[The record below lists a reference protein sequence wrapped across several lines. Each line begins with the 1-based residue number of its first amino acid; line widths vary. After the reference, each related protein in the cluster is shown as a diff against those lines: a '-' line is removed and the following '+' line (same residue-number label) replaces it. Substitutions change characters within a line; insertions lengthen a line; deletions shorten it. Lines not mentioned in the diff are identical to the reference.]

1 MEQRQPTFIQQN
13 TPFGFLIGG
22 CCIAASYVCFKRSGN
37 IYANPALDKIL
48 AFLLIVGLFM
58 QIRRYRESEEL
69 KGYITYGKALLT
81 GIYLSAVSGLFYGV
95 YTFILYSKRPEL
107 LSNYLATVGQAMR
120 ELYANSPF
128 ADDMVRMLH
137 AFTTPISIG
146 FSEFFSKSLMG
157 ILYTLL
163 IAFIL
168 KRRRPREFHF
178 PEPEK

>member
-1 MEQRQPTFIQQN
+1 MEQRQRTFIQQN

-22 CCIAASYVCFKRSGN
+22 CCIAASYMCFKRSGN
-37 IYANPALDKIL
+37 IYANPALDRIL
-48 AFLLIVGLFM
+48 AFLLIIGLFM

-81 GIYLSAVSGLFYGV
+81 GIYLSAVSGFFYGF
-95 YTFILYSKRPEL
+95 YTFVLYSKHPEL

-120 ELYANSPF
+120 ELYANSPL
-128 ADDMVRMLH
+128 ANDMIRMMDT
-137 AFTTPISIG
+137 FTTPVTIA

-157 ILYTLL
+157 ILYTLV

-168 KRRRPREFHF
+168 KKRKPREFHF